1 MTGQSGTYEGCKPT
15 LLYPLPADSLMARSP
30 SHKSEITGLQH
41 DLQGFMQ
48 EANVA
53 GVPADLAAY
62 VRLVDQLLR
71 HWQQQVAVAIKF
83 YDVYFRTLRIADV
96 AEERATPAAV
106 SVGWRWFR
114 QLSPP
119 RR

>member
-71 HWQQQVAVAIKF
+71 HWQRQGAVAIKF
-83 YDVYFRTLRIADV
+83 YDVFSYIADS
-96 AEERATPAAV
+96 RRGRGTSDP
-106 SVGWRWFR
+106 SSCFGW
-114 QLSPP
+114 LALV
-119 RR
+119 